1 MRSLTYADIKYMH
14 FCLGQWG
21 PDFTFHKTNFE
32 NLKKLESIVIIF
44 VFFIKISYQSK
55 ESPFLNNP

>member
-1 MRSLTYADIKYMH
+1 MRSLTYVDIKYMR
-14 FCLGQWG
+14 FCLSQWG